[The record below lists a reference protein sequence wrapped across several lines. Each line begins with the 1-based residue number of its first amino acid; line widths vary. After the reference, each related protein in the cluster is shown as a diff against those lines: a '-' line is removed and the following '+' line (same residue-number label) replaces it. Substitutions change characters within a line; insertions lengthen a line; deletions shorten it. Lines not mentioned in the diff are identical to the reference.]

1 MDYKLTIYILNQD
14 IRIYVHSNRPNG
26 WTEWADFFCH
36 RHRRALQPV
45 LHICDSQNKSRNY
58 QVFKL
63 NTVPGVD

>member
-1 MDYKLTIYILNQD
+1 MDYKLTIYILKQD

-36 RHRRALQPV
+36 GQRRALQLV

-63 NTVPGVD
+63 NIAPGVD